1 MVASWVFIVVL
12 ALVALLVL
20 ASVVALVAMFISGL
34 VKNRPWMSLTAVA
47 LGLVG
52 FVGIGMLVAF
62 FTLTFTEAH
71 GGVDVP
77 HGAVHFSEL
86 HPRIQWHGEP
96 IAWSDRAPFSAPPM
110 QTARRKIA
118 LFPLLGIALGVGL
131 LAVALVRRWRSGGSC
146 GGFPRGVLLAAFLL
160 AGLGMFVLVSEKAGR
175 REAHFA
181 ARHANEVLRAAKAR
195 AEAASQQAE
204 KMKRSIDEQAE
215 QMLDANVS
223 IETLEDRF
231 IAPKI
236 PLSPDAPAAP
246 DAPAEAPSVAL
257 PTDEAQPAKAP
268 VEESPVPEDSD
279 PKKVPDADR
288 TQDESAGAAP
298 DGGEDG
304 PSTESNDAPQA
315 DVPQGDLPQ
324 NDQTPQADSSPEHR
338 ADSEESQGGAKESSN
353 DGELGSDENAPTS
366 DKPSEAVE
374 KSPADADVDAKAIE
388 SDPALV
394 KHEAEHA
401 ASKLSTFAEST
412 SAVKEMAASIASF
425 AKAIDRAVD
434 EYTRVAAQEEKES
447 ASAVLVKLVESST
460 KASGKPIADARVAS
474 PGSHSVNSREAKRVA
489 VRPNWVDEGPKR
501 IGEVQRSVI
510 TTDEYATIEECNQAA
525 DIYLQLATYDHLMSL
540 VDRYR
545 SIGSTRPTLSFHD
558 NAILADGKVALTSD
572 GYVADRR
579 LQALASMGIGIDVI
593 RREIAKDEYLETVE
607 RSFGPMKKLYTQIE
621 FTPQIDSELQ
631 RAWKNYRR
639 GERLAVVGLS
649 AFAILGLLGTVW
661 GMLKVDTMTKGYYT
675 KRLFFGVPLGIAG
688 LVACYFLLVLM
699 GIAHL

>member
-52 FVGIGMLVAF
+52 FIGIGMFVALTMPSIHTARSRIVIPQGEVVF
-62 FTLTFTEAH
+62 SDPKIRIERHFGPDAWSEVEPLSRSHTQTVTLT
-71 GGVDVP
+71 
-77 HGAVHFSEL
+77 
-86 HPRIQWHGEP
+86 
-96 IAWSDRAPFSAPPM
+96 
-110 QTARRKIA
+110 IA
-118 LFPLLGIALGVGL
+118 LIPLTGIALAVVL

-160 AGLGMFVLVSEKAGR
+160 AGLGMFVFVSEKAGR

-236 PLSPDAPAAP
+236 PLTPDAPAAP
-246 DAPAEAPSVAL
+246 DAPAEAPPVAP

-268 VEESPVPEDSD
+268 VEESPAPEDSA
-279 PKKVPDADR
+279 PEKVPDADR

-298 DGGEDG
+298 DGGENG
-304 PSTESNDAPQA
+304 IGTESNNAAQGDAPQS
-315 DVPQGDLPQ
+315 
-324 NDQTPQADSSPEHR
+324 DQTPQADSSPEHR

-366 DKPSEAVE
+366 DKPSETIE
-374 KSPADADVDAKAIE
+374 KSPTDADAKIIE

-401 ASKLSTFAEST
+401 ASKLSTIAEST

-434 EYTRVAAQEEKES
+434 EYTRVATQEEKES
-447 ASAVLVKLVESST
+447 ASAALVKLVESST

-474 PGSHSVNSREAKRVA
+474 PGSRTVNSRDAKRVV

-545 SIGSTRPTLSFHD
+545 SIGSTRPTLTFHD